1 MNKIQKQPPIRS
13 SKGPVVTVVTIGLG
27 SVLPSCQS
35 RNPVKYILK
44 AAGDFRQD
52 DQDEQDSEA
61 AHTLEPPACR
71 VCRT

>member
-1 MNKIQKQPPIRS
+1 MNKIRKQPIRLS
-13 SKGPVVTVVTIGLG
+13 SGPSRVKDMTIGLG
-27 SVLPSCQS
+27 RDSPSCQS
-35 RNPVKYILK
+35 RNPVQYILK
-44 AAGDFRQD
+44 AAGYFRQD